1 VEAQATRLPLQVV
14 IEAEPALRGVRFAE
28 PIEDAVWYGVA
39 EALTNV
45 LKHADARRVVV
56 TLAQCDGRLVAEV
69 GDDGRGFNAAEAA
82 GFGLAGL
89 TDRVAALGG
98 QFTVDS
104 SPGEGTRV
112 RIDLPLRETPAPAR
126 VR

>member
-1 VEAQATRLPLQVV
+1 
-14 IEAEPALRGVRFAE
+14 
-28 PIEDAVWYGVA
+28 VWYGVA

-56 TLAQCDGRLVAEV
+56 TLAQRDGRLVAEV
-69 GDDGRGFNAAEAA
+69 GDDGRGFNATDAA

-98 QFTVDS
+98 EFTVDS

-112 RIDLPLRETPAPAR
+112 RIDLPLRETAAPAG